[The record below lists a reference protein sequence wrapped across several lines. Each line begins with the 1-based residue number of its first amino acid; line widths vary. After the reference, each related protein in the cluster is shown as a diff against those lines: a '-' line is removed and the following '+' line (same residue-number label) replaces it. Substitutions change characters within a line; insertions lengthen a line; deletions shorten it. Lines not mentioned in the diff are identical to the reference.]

1 MDLSEEHIKKTLAR
15 YKFRDLTIDELQ
27 KVHRMNPSLKPSVDT
42 YTFTDSTQKD
52 LLKLTGTVQVKYQ
65 GRSYNM
71 PIQLWLLDSH
81 PFAPPMCFL
90 MPTPNMVVRVGRHVD
105 ARGRI
110 YLPYLQNWTH
120 PQSTVN
126 GLLIE
131 MVAKFEED
139 PPLASKSRDDKDSA
153 ELMAFLARISGGVSD
168 MTLQSAVGVGG
179 DRAYRPINK
188 VTVVGGGDLAMACVM
203 SILAKSSVDKLVL
216 IDVSE
221 SASKGGTMDLEIFN
235 LPKVE
240 VCRDFSASAGSRVVV
255 VTANSWSND
264 QSYVSVVQA
273 NVDLFRGIIPSVAHY
288 SPSAVLLITSQP
300 VDIMTHVAWKQ
311 SGLPANRVLGA
322 GCNLDSERFHYILSS
337 VLKAQPAGKAWVI
350 GELSENKVAVW
361 NGSAMATD
369 NLPDSQKQLKDRAV
383 EMLKGKGQRSWS
395 VGLSIA
401 DLTHSILTDLRKTH
415 SVSTLA
421 KGWSGISG
429 EAFLSLPCVLG
440 AGGVAEIS
448 TLEVEEEEGEK
459 VRSSA
464 VSLHNFLQQLR
475 I

>member
-1 MDLSEEHIKKTLAR
+1 MDLSEEHTKKTLAR

-81 PFAPPMCFL
+81 PFTPPMCFL

-139 PPLASKSRDDKDSA
+139 PPLASKTRDDTDSA

-240 VCRDFSASAGSRVVV
+240 ICRDFSASAGSRVVV
-255 VTANSWSND
+255 VAANSWSND
-264 QSYVSVVQA
+264 QSYVSVVQT
-273 NVDLFRGIIPSVAHY
+273 NVDLFRGIIPTVAHY

-337 VLKAQPAGKAWVI
+337 LLKGQPAGKAWVI

-361 NGSAMATD
+361 NRPAMATD
-369 NLPDSQKQLKDRAV
+369 NLPDSQKQLTDRAV

-415 SVSTLA
+415 CVSTLA

-429 EAFLSLPCVLG
+429 EAFLSLPCMLG

-448 TLEVEEEEGEK
+448 TLEVEEEEGDK
-459 VRSSA
+459 VRNSA